1 MGERQGGRV
10 GFIIGTKRVLE
21 KRKRGKREGKKE
33 RKRDKGKRENAFR
46 VPGKPMILKEGRED
60 AH

>member
-1 MGERQGGRV
+1 MREKERERERERERGGGR
-10 GFIIGTKRVLE
+10 E
-21 KRKRGKREGKKE
+21 RE
-33 RKRDKGKRENAFR
+33 FR